1 MRGSAR
7 LLRSLILLPLL
18 AFLLPPAF
26 GQAAPAAAPPA
37 GAAKPQQQKGEGYRI
52 RSNVDLVVLHA
63 SVFDQGGNFVPDL
76 KQADFRV
83 FEDKVEQKIALF
95 KREDIPVSVGIVV
108 DNSGSMRSKRSRV
121 NAAALTFVETSNPQ
135 DEAFVVNFN
144 DEYYLDMDKDF
155 SSDPKDLKEALDRI
169 DSRGSTALYDA
180 IIGSLDH
187 LQKGTRDKKVLL
199 VITDGEDNASRKN
212 LAYTVQA
219 AQQSNAV
226 IYAIGL
232 FAEDDKR
239 ERKRASKALK
249 EITEATGGQSYFPKD
264 VNDVESICT
273 KIAHDI
279 RNQYIIAYYPSNAA
293 KDGTY
298 RTVQLQVI
306 PPKGR
311 GKMTVRT
318 RPGYYA
324 PKASVTP

>member
-1 MRGSAR
+1 M
-7 LLRSLILLPLL
+7 
-18 AFLLPPAF
+18 AFLLPTAF
-26 GQAAPAAAPPA
+26 AQSQQGSQPPTTPPA
-37 GAAKPQQQKGEGYRI
+37 KSTDQQKKNGDQGYRI
-52 RSNVDLVVLHA
+52 RSTVDLVVLHA
-63 SVFDQGGNFVPDL
+63 SVYDKDENFVPNL
-76 KQADFRV
+76 KQENFRV
-83 FEDKVEQKIALF
+83 FEANVEQKIALF
-95 KREDIPVSVGIVV
+95 RREDIPVSMGIVV
-108 DNSGSMRSKRSRV
+108 DNSGSMRSKRPRV
-121 NAAALTFVETSNPQ
+121 NAAAITFVQTSNPQ

-169 DSRGSTALYDA
+169 DARGSTALYDA

-232 FAEDDKR
+232 FSDDDKN
-239 ERKRASKALK
+239 EKKRATKALK
-249 EITEATGGQSYFPKD
+249 EITEATGGQAYFPKD
-264 VNDVESICT
+264 VNEVQALCT
-273 KIAHDI
+273 KIAHDL
-279 RNQYIIAYYPSNAA
+279 RNQYLIAYYPTNTA

-298 RTVQLQVI
+298 RAVQLQVI
-306 PPKGR
+306 PPKGS
-311 GKMTVRT
+311 GKLTVRT

-324 PKASVTP
+324 PKAAATP

>member
-1 MRGSAR
+1 M
-7 LLRSLILLPLL
+7 
-18 AFLLPPAF
+18 AFLIPTAIAQSQQGSKPPTTPPA
-26 GQAAPAAAPPA
+26 QSTD
-37 GAAKPQQQKGEGYRI
+37 QQKKGDQGYRI
-52 RSNVDLVVLHA
+52 RSTVDLVVLHA
-63 SVFDQGGNFVPDL
+63 SVYDKDGNFVPNL
-76 KQADFRV
+76 KQENFRV
-83 FEDKVEQKIALF
+83 SEANVEQKIALF
-95 KREDIPVSVGIVV
+95 RREDIPVSMGIVV
-108 DNSGSMRSKRSRV
+108 DNSGSMRSKRPRV
-121 NAAALTFVETSNPQ
+121 NAAAITFVQTSNPQ

-232 FAEDDKR
+232 FSDDDKN
-239 ERKRASKALK
+239 EKKRATKALK
-249 EITEATGGQSYFPKD
+249 EITEATGGQAYFPKD
-264 VNDVESICT
+264 VNEVEALCT
-273 KIAHDI
+273 KIAHDL
-279 RNQYIIAYYPSNAA
+279 RNQYLIAYYPTNTA

-298 RTVQLQVI
+298 RAVQLQVI
-306 PPKGR
+306 PPKGS
-311 GKMTVRT
+311 GKLAVRT

-324 PKASVTP
+324 PKAAATP